1 MKNIFKL
8 SFLGVAMTIAFS
20 SCLKDKGFDNGEYGI
35 QVIEKKAVSLPQ
47 AINGTIN
54 VALLSSDVP
63 LVLSGPIF
71 ALETTGAQSSDVNVQ
86 FALKPELVDAD
97 PDLTLLPASAYTTN
111 LSGTIK
117 AGQLLDTLDII
128 LSRSSDLDP
137 NLTYGLG
144 LELVSASNGFQIA
157 SNMKQVLI
165 KISVKNK
172 YDGVYEVTGSF
183 RDVSAAGANFT
194 SRYPLEYQLVTT
206 GPSSVNVCMLI
217 NGEITPGYLFNN
229 NGAGSFYGN
238 FGSQVTFDPATNLI
252 SDMHNYYGDPA
263 NAASGIGNPA
273 LGSGAPNFA
282 ASNGRRITLDPS
294 GVNAY
299 DDATRIIRVKYFML
313 QPSVVPVGARAFF
326 DETWTYIGP
335 R

>member
-1 MKNIFKL
+1 
-8 SFLGVAMTIAFS
+8 MTVVFS

-47 AINGTIN
+47 AINGVIN
-54 VALLSSDVP
+54 IALLSSDVP

-71 ALETTGAQSSDVNVQ
+71 ALETIGAQSSDVNVQ
-86 FALKPELVDAD
+86 FALKPELVAAD

-111 LSGTIK
+111 LTGTIK
-117 AGQLLDTLDII
+117 AGKLLDTLDII
-128 LSRSSDLDP
+128 LPRSSVLDP

-172 YDGVYEVTGSF
+172 YDGIYSVTGSF
-183 RDVSAAGANFT
+183 RDVSAAGAAFT
-194 SRYPLEYQLVTT
+194 GRYPLEYQLVTT

-217 NGEITPGYLFNN
+217 NGEITPGYLFSN
-229 NGAGSFYGN
+229 NGAGSFYGS
-238 FGSQVTFDPATNLI
+238 FGSQVTFDPATDLI
-252 SDMHNYYGDPA
+252 SDMRNYYGDPA

-273 LGSGAPNFA
+273 LGTGAPNYA
-282 ASNGRRITLDPS
+282 ASNGRRATLDPS

-299 DDATRIIRVKYFML
+299 NEATRTISVKYFML
-313 QPSVVPVGARAFF
+313 QPSVVPVGPRAFF
-326 DETWTYIGP
+326 EETWTYIGS